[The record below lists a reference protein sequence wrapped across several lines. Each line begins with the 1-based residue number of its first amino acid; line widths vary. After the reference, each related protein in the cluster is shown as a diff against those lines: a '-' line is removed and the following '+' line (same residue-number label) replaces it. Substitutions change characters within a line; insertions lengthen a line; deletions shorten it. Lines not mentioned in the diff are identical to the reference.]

1 MTTSRRRVIYIILL
15 LGIAIIGGAVGG
27 VFVALTHDLPQ
38 VRTLETFKPAAV
50 TRVYSADK
58 VLLAELFTQ
67 KRVPVPLHAI
77 PGYLKQA
84 VVATEDRQFYEH
96 TGIDLSGI
104 LRAIIRDI
112 RAGEFV
118 EGASTITQQLAK
130 TLFLTSR
137 KSIVRKLK
145 EAFLAFQ
152 IERRYTKDEILELYL
167 NQVYFGSGAYGVQAA
182 AQTFF
187 GKPANELTLAE
198 CALIAGMPK
207 SPSRYSPLV
216 NKPLALKRRAVVL
229 EQMARNGMITR
240 EDLMA
245 AKSSP
250 LDLAKRGDISI
261 KAPYFVAH
269 VRNLLEKEFGG
280 TRLYRTGLTVYT
292 TLNYEVQ
299 EAAEKAV
306 AKGLEQLSARMQKQG
321 LLAPGRLALQ
331 ASPRT
336 GQGGAARGTSG
347 QENPQAA
354 LVSLD
359 GRQGAILAMIGGKD
373 FQESSFDRAIMARR
387 QPGSAFKPLVYSCAV
402 ENGFAQ
408 NHVIWDAPVAFK
420 GAKEGQD
427 WTPENFSGKFRGEMT
442 LREAMSLS
450 QNIPAVKLLSKL
462 GPSTAV
468 QWAYRMGIESPL
480 RPNLSLVLGTS
491 EVTLLELTAAYAVFP
506 NAGVWT
512 RPFAILE
519 VLDRE
524 GRSIWRARP
533 QMRTV
538 LSPETAA
545 IMTNM
550 LQAVVESG
558 TGKGARRIYQ
568 PVAGKTGTTDTYRD
582 ALFIGFSPTI
592 VAGVWVGLDHYGT
605 LGNKET
611 GARAALPIWIDFME
625 QVLAGRPYRDFSL
638 PEGVVKVRIDVD
650 SGLLASRDCP
660 NAVTVVF
667 KKGTEPKQ
675 YCRHASGGDLEGL

>member
-1 MTTSRRRVIYIILL
+1 VIAAAVIS
-15 LGIAIIGGAVGG
+15 GAVGG
-27 VFVALTHDLPQ
+27 FFLAITHDLPQ
-38 VRTLETFKPAAV
+38 IRSLETFKPAAV
-50 TRVYSADK
+50 TRIYSADK
-58 VLLAELFTQ
+58 ELLAELFTQ
-67 KRVPVPLHAI
+67 KRVPVPLHMI
-77 PGYLKQA
+77 PHYLKQA
-84 VVATEDRQFYEH
+84 VIATEDRQFYEH
-96 TGIDLSGI
+96 TGVDLRGI
-104 LRAIIRDI
+104 FRAILRDI

-130 TLFLTSR
+130 TLFLTPR
-137 KSIVRKLK
+137 KSIMRKLK

-187 GKPANELTLAE
+187 GKRVSELTLSE

-216 NKPLALKRRAVVL
+216 DKSLALIRRAVVL

-240 EDLMA
+240 EQLIT

-250 LDLAKRGDISI
+250 VNLAKGRDISI
-261 KAPYFVAH
+261 KAPYFVAY
-269 VRNLLEKEFGG
+269 VRKLLEKEFGG
-280 TRLYRTGLTVYT
+280 ARLYRTGLKVYT
-292 TLNYEVQ
+292 TLNYKMQ
-299 EAAEKAV
+299 QAAEKGV
-306 AKGLEQLSARMQKQG
+306 AKGLDQLSGRMQKCG
-321 LLAPGRLALQ
+321 LLTLARLPMQ
-331 ASPRT
+331 AGPPAEQSE
-336 GQGGAARGTSG
+336 AARGTSG
-347 QENPQAA
+347 QESPQAA

-359 GRQGAILAMIGGKD
+359 ARQGAILAMVGGVD
-373 FQESSFDRAIMARR
+373 FQESSFNRVTMARR
-387 QPGSAFKPLVYSCAV
+387 QPGSAFKPLVYTCAM

-408 NHVIWDAPVAFK
+408 NHVIWDAPVVFK
-420 GAKEGQD
+420 GAKENLD

-442 LREAMSLS
+442 LRQALAVS
-450 QNIPAVKLLSKL
+450 QNIPAVKLLNKL

-480 RPNLSLVLGTS
+480 EPNLSLVLGTS

-506 NAGVWT
+506 NGGVGT

-538 LSPETAA
+538 VSPETAA
-545 IMTNM
+545 IMTDM
-550 LQAVVESG
+550 LQAVVQAG
-558 TGKGARRIYQ
+558 TGRAARRIGR
-568 PVAGKTGTTDTYRD
+568 PLAGKTGTTDSYKD

-592 VAGVWVGLDHYGT
+592 VVGVWVGLDHHGT

-611 GARAALPIWIDFME
+611 GAKAALPIWIDFME
-625 QVLAGRPYRDFSL
+625 PVLAGRPYRDFTM
-638 PEGVVKVRIDVD
+638 PEGVVKVRIDAE
-650 SGLLASRDCP
+650 SGLLASENCP
-660 NAVTVVF
+660 NTVTAVF

-675 YCRHASGGDLEGL
+675 YCKHASGTRLGGL